1 MNKPVVGIV
10 MGSKSDLPVLEET
23 FKILDEWNIPY
34 EKNVFSAHR
43 TPMETIEYTQ
53 SAKSRGIKVLI
64 AAAGGA
70 AHLAGVIAGNTTL
83 PVIGIPMQT
92 SALGGMDSLLS
103 TVQMPAGV
111 PVATVAIGK
120 AGAKNAAYL
129 AASILALSDDDIAQ
143 KMEAHK
149 AEMRRV
155 VLEDMKL

>member
-1 MNKPVVGIV
+1 
-10 MGSKSDLPVLEET
+10 
-23 FKILDEWNIPY
+23 
-34 EKNVFSAHR
+34 
-43 TPMETIEYTQ
+43 
-53 SAKSRGIKVLI
+53 
-64 AAAGGA
+64 
-70 AHLAGVIAGNTTL
+70 
-83 PVIGIPMQT
+83 
-92 SALGGMDSLLS
+92 MDSLLS